1 MWSRSPSAGH
11 LVLLVIGLIALLLGA
26 LRQRRR
32 IGCSVQ
38 SWPKVIS
45 TARHWG
51 ETRGSQRLALWSGI
65 RTKMGQTDGRPVLT
79 DYLGN
84 CSAKSFLA
92 GLPPQR

>member
-1 MWSRSPSAGH
+1 MWSRSPSTGR

-26 LRQRRR
+26 LRQRRSDR
-32 IGCSVQ
+32 LFRVVVAESNLDGPTVGRD
-38 SWPKVIS
+38 
-45 TARHWG
+45 T
-51 ETRGSQRLALWSGI
+51 GSHRLALWSGI
-65 RTKMGQTDGRPVLT
+65 RTKMGQTDGPPVLT